1 VLHSAQLEEI
11 FDVKRMFRYLPLLLA
26 SASCIPFAA
35 AQSTFDFNMGFGA
48 LQDKAP
54 SSGLDVNPV
63 SGIFFS
69 CAFST
74 DPTCVKTS
82 SLSGF
87 MLGFGGNLMLWKHFG
102 VGANV
107 GVQLPQQT
115 YATFQQQV
123 VSTQTPGIAIKT
135 RMTLYDFDGI
145 YQPYRTK
152 KVGIQ
157 LIGGI
162 GGANLK
168 FYEAESSTDALAGSS
183 NISQYFE
190 SANHFQFH
198 GGAGVQFFVTD
209 HIFLRPQFDAYYVNN
224 LTQFGSK
231 LVTQEAVW
239 VGYSF
244 GGQ

>member
-1 VLHSAQLEEI
+1 VHTAQLEETS
-11 FDVKRMFRYLPLLLA
+11 DVKRIFRYLPLLLA
-26 SASCIPFAA
+26 SASCIPYAA

-54 SSGLDVNPV
+54 STGLDENPV
-63 SGIFFS
+63 TGIFFGCQFAS
-69 CAFST
+69 
-74 DPTCVKTS
+74 DPTCIKTK

-87 MLGFGGNLMLWKHFG
+87 ALGFGGNLMLWKHFG

-107 GVQLPQQT
+107 SIQLPQQT

-123 VSTQTPGIAIKT
+123 ISTQTPGVAIKT
-135 RMTLYDFDGI
+135 RATLYDFDGI
-145 YQPYRTK
+145 YQPYKTK
-152 KVGIQ
+152 KVGLQ
-157 LIGGI
+157 FLGGI

-190 SANHFQFH
+190 SANHFQVH
-198 GGAGVQFFVTD
+198 GGAGVQFYLTD
-209 HIFLRPQFDAYYVNN
+209 HFYIRPQFDAYYVNN
-224 LTQFGSK
+224 LNQFGSK
-231 LVTQEAVW
+231 LITQEMVW

>member
-1 VLHSAQLEEI
+1 
-11 FDVKRMFRYLPLLLA
+11 VKRIFRYLPLLLA
-26 SASCIPFAA
+26 SASCVPYAA

-48 LQDKAP
+48 AQDKAP
-54 SSGLDVNPV
+54 TSGLDVNPV
-63 SGIFFS
+63 SGIFFA
-69 CAFST
+69 CQNAT
-74 DPTCVKTS
+74 DPTCVNTK

-107 GVQLPQQT
+107 SFQVPQQT

-123 VSTQTPGIAIKT
+123 VSTQTPGIAVKT
-135 RMTLYDFDGI
+135 RMTLYDFDAI
-145 YQPYRTK
+145 YQPVKEK
-152 KVGIQ
+152 KVALQ
-157 LIGGI
+157 LLGGI

-190 SANHFQFH
+190 SANHFQVH
-198 GGAGVQFFVTD
+198 GGVGVQFYLTD
-209 HIFLRPQFDAYYVNN
+209 HFYLRPQFDVNYVNN

-231 LVTQEAVW
+231 MVTQEMVW

>member
-1 VLHSAQLEEI
+1 
-11 FDVKRMFRYLPLLLA
+11 VKRIFRYLPLLLA

-48 LQDKAP
+48 VQDKAAT
-54 SSGLDVNPV
+54 SGLDVNPV

-74 DPTCVKTS
+74 DPTCIKTS

-87 MLGFGGNLMLWKHFG
+87 VLGFGGNLMLWKHFG

-107 GVQLPQQT
+107 SIQPGQQT
-115 YATFQQQV
+115 YAVFQQQV
-123 VSTQTPGIAIKT
+123 VSTQTPGVSVKS
-135 RMTLYDFDGI
+135 RMTFYDFDGI
-145 YQPYRTK
+145 VEPVKSK
-152 KVGIQ
+152 KAALQ
-157 LIGGI
+157 FIGGI

-190 SANHFQFH
+190 SANHFQIH
-198 GGAGVQFFVTD
+198 GGAGVQIYLTDHFFV
-209 HIFLRPQFDAYYVNN
+209 RPEFDVHYVNN
-224 LTQFGSK
+224 LNQFGSK
-231 LVTQEAVW
+231 IVTQEMVW

>member
-1 VLHSAQLEEI
+1 
-11 FDVKRMFRYLPLLLA
+11 VKRTFRYLPLLLA
-26 SASCIPFAA
+26 SASCIPYAA

-48 LQDKAP
+48 VQDKSS
-54 SSGLDVNPV
+54 SSGIDENPV

-69 CAFST
+69 CQQST
-74 DPTCVKTS
+74 DPTCIKTS
-82 SLSGF
+82 NLSGF

-107 GVQLPQQT
+107 SFQLPQQT
-115 YATFQQQV
+115 YAVFQQQN
-123 VSTQTPGIAIKT
+123 VSTQTPGISIKT

-145 YQPYRTK
+145 VQPYRSK
-152 KVGIQ
+152 KLGLQ
-157 LIGGI
+157 FIGGI

-168 FYEAESSTDALAGSS
+168 FYEAESATDVLSGSS
-183 NISQYFE
+183 NVSEYFE
-190 SANHFQFH
+190 SANHFQVH
-198 GGAGVQFFVTD
+198 GGVGVQLYVTD
-209 HIFLRPQFDAYYVNN
+209 HFFLRPQFDAYYVNN
-224 LTQFGSK
+224 LNQFGSK